1 MRPSAEELSVVE
13 PLLTSLTQLLGR
25 RVNALEVDRAHR
37 LPDGLLAELGELGV
51 FGLTLPAAHGGAGL
65 SAVAACKVVAHVAAV
80 DRSVATTLGLHLGL
94 GTRGLVAFGSKSQH
108 ERWLPGLAEGRTIGA
123 FATTESEAGS
133 DVAAVKTTAT
143 ANARGGLT
151 VSGTKIYVT
160 NARLAKVLTL
170 TAATPGLGGANK
182 GLSLLILDP
191 ATQGVGIGPE
201 EQKLGLRGSSTCTIT
216 LDDVALGTD
225 AVVGEPGQG
234 ARQLEH
240 VLSWGR
246 LLLSAGCVGTTRV
259 ALRTALAHVK
269 LRKQFGKPLFAQE
282 VVQRQLGAAAARLF
296 GMEAIVTRA
305 ARAEGDWAALARLTT
320 ASKVYCSESAWD
332 LCDLGIQL
340 HGGSGFIEDTGVALP
355 LRDARVTRIFEGAND
370 VLATHAGLS
379 ELMTPLPASTHPA
392 LAELEAALAER
403 RTALSQAYG
412 VRAFNRRAALH
423 ALGRAAILRD
433 VAAAA
438 TSLAATPGELDA
450 AAQLRAQA
458 LTAVK
463 TPLSDEVPTQSLE
476 TFLEEVLS

>member
-1 MRPSAEELSVVE
+1 MRPTAEELNVVE
-13 PLLTSLTQLLGR
+13 PLKSSLSQVLR
-25 RVNALEVDRAHR
+25 RVRPLEVDQEHR
-37 LPDGLLAELGELGV
+37 LPEGLLAELGELGV
-51 FGLTLPAAHGGAGL
+51 FGLTLPTSHGGAGL
-65 SAVAACKVVAHVAAV
+65 SAVAACTVVAHVAAV

-108 ERWLPGLAEGRTIGA
+108 ERWLPGLAEGRTIAA

-133 DVAAVKTTAT
+133 DVAAVKTTASVDG
-143 ANARGGLT
+143 AGLKL
-151 VSGTKIYVT
+151 SGTKVYVT

-170 TAATPGLGGANK
+170 TAATPGLGGAKK

-191 ATQGVGIGPE
+191 ATQGVSLGAE
-201 EQKLGLRGSSTCTIT
+201 ERKLGLRGSSTCTIT
-216 LDDVALGTD
+216 LDDVSLGAD

-259 ALRTALAHVK
+259 SLRTALAHVK
-269 LRKQFGKPLFAQE
+269 LRKQFGKPLFGQE
-282 VVQRQLGAAAARLF
+282 VVQRQLHAAAAGLF

-305 ARAEGDWAALARLTT
+305 ARAEGDFAALARLTT
-320 ASKVYCSESAWD
+320 ASKVFCSERAWE
-332 LCDLGIQL
+332 LCDLSLQL
-340 HGGSGFIEDTGVALP
+340 HGGAGFIEDTGVALP

-379 ELMTPLPASTHPA
+379 ELMTPLPQSPHAA
-392 LAELEAALAER
+392 MAELEAALAER
-403 RTALSQAYG
+403 RTALSTAYG

-438 TSLAATPGELDA
+438 TSLASSPGELDA

-458 LTAVK
+458 LAAVRL
-463 TPLSDEVPTQSLE
+463 PLSDEVPLPFLE
-476 TFLEEVLS
+476 RFLEEVLS